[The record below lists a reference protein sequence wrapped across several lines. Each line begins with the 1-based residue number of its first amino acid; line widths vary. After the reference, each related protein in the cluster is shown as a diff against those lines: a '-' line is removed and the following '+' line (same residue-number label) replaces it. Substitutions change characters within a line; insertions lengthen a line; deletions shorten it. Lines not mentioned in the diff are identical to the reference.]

1 MAQRTTRLTDAQ
13 LETLIEVVFI
23 VCLADGELEQAELA
37 RVRERLVQL
46 EDGRLHSE
54 RVEGLMLD
62 AAVKIQ
68 KEGRKA
74 RLAHAH
80 DVLGDDEARR
90 IALALAIDVARA
102 DGVDSNEREAAM
114 AVADAFSIARADV
127 EKLLATE

>member
-1 MAQRTTRLTDAQ
+1 MAHATARLTDEQ

-23 VCLADGELEQAELA
+23 VCLADGELDKGELA

-46 EDGRLHSE
+46 EDGRLRSE

-68 KEGRKA
+68 KEGRDA

-80 DVLGDDEARR
+80 RILADGEARK
-90 IALALAIDVARA
+90 IALALAIDVALA
-102 DGVDSNEREAAM
+102 DGIDPKEREAAV
-114 AVADAFSIARADV
+114 AVADAFSIARGEV
-127 EKLLATE
+127 ETLLNR

>member
-1 MAQRTTRLTDAQ
+1 MAHVTARLSDEQ

-23 VCLADGELEQAELA
+23 VCLADGELDKGELA

-46 EDGRLHSE
+46 EDGRLQSE

-68 KEGRKA
+68 KEGRDA

-80 DVLGDDEARR
+80 RILADGEARK
-90 IALALAIDVARA
+90 IALALAIDVALA
-102 DGVDSNEREAAM
+102 DGIDPKEREAAV
-114 AVADAFSIARADV
+114 AVADAFSIARGEV
-127 EKLLATE
+127 ETLLNR

>member
-1 MAQRTTRLTDAQ
+1 MAHATARLSDEQ

-23 VCLADGELEQAELA
+23 VCLADGELDKGELA

-46 EDGRLHSE
+46 EDGRLRSE

-68 KEGRKA
+68 KEGRDA

-80 DVLGDDEARR
+80 RILADGEARK
-90 IALALAIDVARA
+90 IALALAIDVALA
-102 DGVDSNEREAAM
+102 DGIDPKEREAAV
-114 AVADAFSIARADV
+114 AVADAFSIARGEV
-127 EKLLATE
+127 ETLLNR